1 MKTRKKALALILTL
15 TMLAGILSA
24 GMFASAAVPNFEGV
38 SMQFGD
44 PDPNYEPTLPES
56 AMTIT
61 GSNGAYT
68 ANYNGADSQYYYPDT
83 LSLYI
88 KAATASFTDLV
99 CSDNVRILTYTDTV
113 PTAHQTL
120 KPSEN
125 VNDGVLSDVYTVSL
139 TGAGSIALKNGAATV
154 LTLSFS
160 APKNDFPTVSGT
172 PTGFMGY
179 LPLGQYARGTG
190 WGSPYSNGGTTVA
203 NPVAKVVGGYSSTGV
218 SLGAAGGY
226 VQYDMGGFISD
237 DPANPY
243 GVDFIVYGNAFN
255 GNPEAAS
262 VQVSQDGVKWYE
274 LAGSLYY
281 ADNTIRNADITYTL
295 NGSNV
300 DYSITQNGAVKASG
314 TFKANGSGWF
324 PTQANYGG
332 VWKIADADVIASS
345 FTSTS
350 VTYSGVTLVKD
361 TDTTNDY
368 QFGYADVHIN
378 GSSYGAAVN
387 PYSITNTG
395 SGGDGFD
402 IAWAVNADGTP
413 AGLSSIRYIRV
424 YTSAAMDG
432 TGAAMTVP
440 SIFGE
445 TSAEVCG
452 IYKTTNAGG
461 SAATSDLEVWKDR
474 AEVATT
480 IYEKAKTP
488 VSAGTYYIFSGE
500 DNVFVN
506 GVKVDASG
514 IDGYAV
520 DIAADDLVQII
531 TQSGSE
537 SPYLTVLAGQ

>member
-1 MKTRKKALALILTL
+1 MKTRKKALALVLTL
-15 TMLAGILSA
+15 AMLAGVLSA
-24 GMFASAAVPNFEGV
+24 GMLASAAVPTFEGV
-38 SMQFGD
+38 SMQFGEPD
-44 PDPNYEPTLPES
+44 PDYAPTLPES

-68 ANYNGADSQYYYPDT
+68 ANYTGADSLYYYPDT
-83 LSLYI
+83 LSLY
-88 KAATASFTDLV
+88 AAKENTNLTLV
-99 CSDNVRILTYTDTV
+99 GSGVKFATYTDTV
-113 PTAHQTL
+113 ETLHDSITSQT
-120 KPSEN
+120 N
-125 VNDGVLSDVYTVSL
+125 TNDGVTSDLFTLKIQSAGTV
-139 TGAGSIALKNGAATV
+139 TVKDGADTL

-160 APKNDFPTVSGT
+160 APKEDYPTVSGT

-179 LPLGQYARGTG
+179 LPLGQYASGSG
-190 WGSPYSNGGTTVA
+190 WGSPYSDGTVLTGST
-203 NPVAKVVGGYSSTGV
+203 PKIVGGYSGTGV

-281 ADNTIRNADITYTL
+281 ADKTMRNATISYQKRADGIYYTL
-295 NGSNV
+295 DGTNWTLFKNSLAWWPEYTDEGYGNV
-300 DYSITQNGAVKASG
+300 YGG
-314 TFKANGSGWF
+314 NGSGVLW
-324 PTQANYGG
+324 
-332 VWKIADADVIASS
+332 
-345 FTSTS
+345 STDRN
-350 VTYSGVTLVKD
+350 TITFSGVTLVKD
-361 TDTTNDY
+361 TDITNDY

-395 SGGDGFD
+395 NGGDGFD

-413 AGLSSIRYIRV
+413 ANLPSIRYIRV
-424 YTSAAMDG
+424 YTSAALDS

-461 SAATSDLEVWKDR
+461 SAATTDLRVMNSSNKLVTTTDKGVT
-474 AEVATT
+474 AVA
-480 IYEKAKTP
+480 
-488 VSAGTYYIFSGE
+488 AGTYRIRSTE
-500 DNVFVN
+500 ENVYLN
-506 GVKVDASG
+506 GVKISASSPYG
-514 IDGYAV
+514 FTV
-520 DIAADDLVQII
+520 AAGEVYQII
-531 TQSGSE
+531 TQNGTE
-537 SPYLTVLAGQ
+537 SPYITVLRGV

>member
-1 MKTRKKALALILTL
+1 MKTRKKALALVLAL
-15 TMLAGILSA
+15 AMLAGILSA
-24 GMFASAAVPNFEGV
+24 GMFASAATPTFEGV

-44 PDPNYEPTLPES
+44 PDYEPTLPES

-61 GSNGAYT
+61 GSSGAYA
-68 ANYNGADSQYYYPDT
+68 ANYTGADSQYYYPDT
-83 LSLYI
+83 LSLYV

-99 CSDNVRILTYTDTV
+99 CSDNVRILTYADTV

-120 KPSEN
+120 TPGEN
-125 VNDGVLSDVYTVSL
+125 INDGVPSDVYTVSL
-139 TGAGSIALKNGAATV
+139 TGAGTVTVKNGATV
-154 LTLSFS
+154 LLTLSFS
-160 APKNDFPTVSGT
+160 APKNDFPAVQGT

-190 WGSPYSNGGTTVA
+190 WGSPYSNGGTTVE
-203 NPVAKVVGGYSSTGV
+203 NPVAKVVGGYSGTGV

-243 GVDFIVYGNAFN
+243 GVDFVVYGNAFN

-281 ADNTIRNADITYTL
+281 ADQTIRNADITYTL

-300 DYSITQNGAVKASG
+300 DYSITQNGTVKASG

-387 PYSITNTG
+387 PYTIANTG

-424 YTSAAMDG
+424 YTSAAMDS
-432 TGAAMTVP
+432 TGATMTVP

-452 IYKTTNAGG
+452 IYKATGSTTETVGTPTVSVKGTVRTTTNGG
-461 SAATSDLEVWKDR
+461 MTTLNRLGTSSCTVDVSGTGNIYING
-474 AEVATT
+474 VATT
-480 IYEKAKTP
+480 SASFTP
-488 VSAGTYYIFSGE
+488 SKEGT
-500 DNVFVN
+500 
-506 GVKVDASG
+506 K
-514 IDGYAV
+514 
-520 DIAADDLVQII
+520 VQII
-531 TQSGSE
+531 VQNGE
-537 SPYLTVLAGQ
+537 AAPYITWLNLKSLT